1 MNTTYITMDN
11 FIASDNVQ
19 QIVCPICGKMF
30 KPAPEHIYSVGKNK
44 KKLACSYTCVRKW
57 EKGEVARLFAPKPK
71 NKKYSAIRI
80 VETGETF
87 KSIQECAVHIGAAYS
102 GVQRALLKGYTCHGY
117 HIEEV
122 KEGEKN
128 DR

>member
-1 MNTTYITMDN
+1 MNSRFVSMDD
-11 FIASDNVQ
+11 FFGTDNTEE
-19 QIVCPICGKMF
+19 IRCPVCGKMF
-30 KPAPEHIYSVGKNK
+30 KPAPEHIYCIEHNK
-44 KKLACSYTCVRKW
+44 KKLVCSYTCTRKW
-57 EKGEVARLFAPKPK
+57 EKGEIEKLFAPKPK

-87 KSIQECAVHIGAAYS
+87 KSIQECAVHLKAQYS
-102 GVQRALLKGYTCHGY
+102 GVQRALQKGYACHGY

-122 KEGEKN
+122 KEGENN